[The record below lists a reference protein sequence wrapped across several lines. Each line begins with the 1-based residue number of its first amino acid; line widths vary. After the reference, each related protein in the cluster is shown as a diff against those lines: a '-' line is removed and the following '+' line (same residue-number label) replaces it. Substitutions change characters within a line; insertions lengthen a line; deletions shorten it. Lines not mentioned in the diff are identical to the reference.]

1 MAAARCY
8 VSHDLAVAASLCER
22 ALYQDNG
29 VKIAEGP
36 VKQVVEK
43 CINC

>member
-8 VSHDLAVAASLCER
+8 VSHNLTVAARVCER
-22 ALYQDNG
+22 ALDLENG
-29 VKIAEGP
+29 VRIAQGP

-43 CINC
+43 YVNC